1 MIQAW
6 DKPGEMVA
14 AVYKTVRRLNPA
26 TPIEPGL
33 KAPAVSLDETSS

>member
-1 MIQAW
+1 MIPATGKR
-6 DKPGEMVA
+6 DD
-14 AVYKTVRRLNPA
+14 LNPA